1 MSVRRFAQCR
11 LYDEG
16 MSANITTRHLT
27 LAELEAGLDA
37 VRLAPRDQ
45 GSIALIVRRPRV
57 GEREVLALGEFDVVE
72 GLMGDSWKL
81 RSSSRMPDG
90 GPHPDMQVNIMA
102 ARAIALISPD
112 RSRWQLAGD
121 QLFLDID
128 LSAENVPPG
137 TRLEIGTAV
146 LEVTDQP
153 HTGCSKFV
161 ERYGV
166 DAMKFVNSE
175 VGRALNL
182 RGVNARVVR
191 NGVIQVGDRARK
203 GG

>member
-1 MSVRRFAQCR
+1 MSVRRFVLRR
-11 LYDEG
+11 LYDKG
-16 MSANITTRHLT
+16 VSANTTTRHVT

-45 GSIALIVRRPRV
+45 GLIALIVRRPRV
-57 GEREVLALGEFDVVE
+57 EERELLDVGQFDVVE
-72 GLMGDSWKL
+72 GLVGDSWKL
-81 RSSSRMPDG
+81 RSSSRTPDRT
-90 GPHPDMQVNIMA
+90 PHPDMQVNIIG

-121 QLFLDID
+121 QLFVDMD
-128 LSAENVPPG
+128 LSAENLPPG

-153 HTGCSKFV
+153 HTGCRKFA
-161 ERYGV
+161 ERFGA
-166 DAMKFVNSE
+166 DALKFVNST

-182 RGVNARVVR
+182 RGINARVVR
-191 NGVIQVGDRARK
+191 NGVVRVGDSVSRS
-203 GG
+203 